1 MRQARSLITSSPLQR
16 KYLGVIA
23 LSMLLPTVIML
34 GCLYHLIFY
43 LMANEM
49 VFPEAIAS
57 TLIPVIDRV
66 NWALLITMPLG
77 GLFLLWLGLVVSHR
91 FAGPIERID
100 RELDRILAGDRNHRI
115 RVRKGDD
122 WEAIVVK
129 INRLIDQ
136 SQ

>member
-16 KYLGVIA
+16 KYLGVLA
-23 LSMLLPTVIML
+23 LSMFLPTVVML

-43 LMANEM
+43 LMANEI

-57 TLIPVIDRV
+57 TLLPVIDRV
-66 NWALLITMPLG
+66 NWILMLVMPLT
-77 GLFLLWLGLVVSHR
+77 GLFLLWLGLAVSHR

-100 RELDRILAGDRNHRI
+100 RELDRVLAGDKGHRI

-122 WEAIVVK
+122 WEPIIAK
-129 INRLIDQ
+129 INRLLDQ
-136 SQ
+136 A